1 MSTDLPT
8 ISAARWQ
15 SHFSGP
21 MESEPMAPDKAAAI
35 QDILA
40 AIRSD
45 KITDGTA
52 AAQLVVLGVDAA
64 SAALMVELAR
74 HPPSLDD

>member
-1 MSTDLPT
+1 
-8 ISAARWQ
+8 
-15 SHFSGP
+15 
-21 MESEPMAPDKAAAI
+21 MAPDKAAAI